1 MTCNVKDAGLK
12 ATSRESYSCPE
23 EESISICTA
32 KDNEDNQDFRNKLRL
47 N

>member
-1 MTCNVKDAGLK
+1 MSNAKDARLK
-12 ATSRESYSCPE
+12 TTSRELYGCPK

-32 KDNEDNQDFRNKLRL
+32 KDNEDNQDLRSKLRL